1 MGKGQDKKKT
11 SFDPKEKAPDAAA
24 SQPGQTVNPLT
35 SSICFLLFFYL
46 FIYLFII
53 IIIFKKRHVPY
64 FLYYQWKYFSFIFY
78 IFIVYIMGFVVNVCW
93 SVATLTWA
101 ESIITSYE

>member
-46 FIYLFII
+46 FIYLLLLLFFFFKKKGMYHTFFII
-53 IIIFKKRHVPY
+53 
-64 FLYYQWKYFSFIFY
+64 
-78 IFIVYIMGFVVNVCW
+78 N
-93 SVATLTWA
+93 
-101 ESIITSYE
+101 ESIFLLFSISSSYTLWDLLLMYVDLLLL

>member
-11 SFDPKEKAPDAAA
+11 SFDPKEKAPDVVA

-46 FIYLFII
+46 FIYLLLLLLLLFLKKGMYHTFFII
-53 IIIFKKRHVPY
+53 
-64 FLYYQWKYFSFIFY
+64 
-78 IFIVYIMGFVVNVCW
+78 N
-93 SVATLTWA
+93 
-101 ESIITSYE
+101 ESIFLLFSISSSYTLWDLLSMYVDLLLL

>member
-35 SSICFLLFFYL
+35 SSICFMLF

-53 IIIFKKRHVPY
+53 IIIIFFFKKKGMYHT
-64 FLYYQWKYFSFIFY
+64 FFI
-78 IFIVYIMGFVVNVCW
+78 IN
-93 SVATLTWA
+93 
-101 ESIITSYE
+101 ESIFLLFSISSSYTLWDLLSMYVDLLLL

>member
-46 FIYLFII
+46 FIYLLLLLLLLFLKKGMYHTFFII
-53 IIIFKKRHVPY
+53 
-64 FLYYQWKYFSFIFY
+64 
-78 IFIVYIMGFVVNVCW
+78 N
-93 SVATLTWA
+93 
-101 ESIITSYE
+101 ESIFLLFSISSSYTL

>member
-46 FIYLFII
+46 FIYLLLLLLLLFLKKGMYHTFFII
-53 IIIFKKRHVPY
+53 
-64 FLYYQWKYFSFIFY
+64 
-78 IFIVYIMGFVVNVCW
+78 N
-93 SVATLTWA
+93 
-101 ESIITSYE
+101 ESIFLLFSISSSYTLWDLLSMYVDLLLL